1 MILIL
6 IAAAAVAALTPQ
18 TDTQQSVA
26 DYRGCLSKAQ
36 AAPSDAVLEAEAWAK
51 RGGGVAA
58 LVVGLRAAATRG
70 AALRGALAS
79 VVAAFLLAG
88 PYYLGVAQTAS
99 RQPAEGARTL
109 EAAAQAAAKP
119 ALTAELLAQA
129 GNAWLL
135 ADRPAEA
142 RTALSRAIAL
152 AQAEPERLAEM
163 LVDRA
168 RAAASTQDWP
178 ASIADLRSAT
188 RELPK
193 RADIWLL
200 LATAQRHTGDAAG
213 AAGAVEQAFAL
224 DPDDPAIRLERGNA
238 RARAGDMPGAR
249 KDWQA
254 AVENAARDP
263 DSARLARQNLDG
275 TGQ

>member
-1 MILIL
+1 MISLL
-6 IAAAAVAALTPQ
+6 IAAVVATQTPPADPRQ
-18 TDTQQSVA
+18 PVI
-26 DYRGCLSKAQ
+26 DYRRCLDKAQ
-36 AAPSDAVLEAEAWAK
+36 RAPADALLEAETWTR

-58 LVVGLRAAATRG
+58 LHC
-70 AALRGALAS
+70 
-79 VVAAFLLAG
+79 
-88 PYYLGVAQTAS
+88 LGVAQAAS
-99 RQPAEGARTL
+99 KQPAEGARTL
-109 EAAAQAAAKP
+109 EAAAEAAAKP

-135 ADRPAEA
+135 ANRPAEA
-142 RTALSRAIAL
+142 RAALSRAIAL
-152 AQAEPERLAEM
+152 VQAEPERYAEM

-188 RELPK
+188 KELPK

-200 LATAQRHTGDAAG
+200 LATAQRRAGDTAG

-238 RARAGDMPGAR
+238 RARAGDMAGAR

-254 AVENAARDP
+254 AVDNAARDP
-263 DSARLARQNLDG
+263 DSANLARQNLDG

>member
-6 IAAAAVAALTPQ
+6 IAAAVAALTPQ

-58 LVVGLRAAATRG
+58 LHC
-70 AALRGALAS
+70 
-79 VVAAFLLAG
+79 
-88 PYYLGVAQTAS
+88 LGVAQTAG

-152 AQAEPERLAEM
+152 AQAEPERLAEL

-168 RAAASTQDWP
+168 RAAASAQDWP

-200 LATAQRHTGDAAG
+200 LATAQRHTGDTAG

-254 AVENAARDP
+254 AVDNAARDP